1 MAVSGKSHG
10 DLGIAEDY
18 WTITPSDS
26 TDLAVNVRAIVI
38 AVAGD
43 IKVTRVDGTAVTL
56 TVPAGL
62 LPIRATRVWA
72 TGTTATGLTG
82 LV

>member
-1 MAVSGKSHG
+1 MATPGKSHG